1 MAAATEDNF
10 SEKIVTRP
18 NATSM
23 IKNKL
28 FPTRFIY
35 ASIVFFRRKK

>member
-10 SEKIVTRP
+10 AEKIVTWL
-18 NATSM
+18 NAISM
-23 IKNKL
+23 VKNKL

-35 ASIVFFRRKK
+35 ASIVFFGRKK